1 MSQFTYVRV
10 PLLCSFLLFSFSV
23 ASTKPATLHSLR
35 WLPGSRRGVLLAV
48 WGRYDLTRATVNLL
62 RPQRSRQAE
71 DGILGPCDAWGGK
84 LSSDNALISLL
95 QTKHTFWK
103 V

>member
-10 PLLCSFLLFSFSV
+10 PLLCSFLLLFSFSV

-35 WLPGSRRGVLLAV
+35 WLPGSRRGVLQAV
-48 WGRYDLTRATVNLL
+48 WGRYDLACATVNLL

-71 DGILGPCDAWGGK
+71 DGILGPGDA
-84 LSSDNALISLL
+84 
-95 QTKHTFWK
+95 
-103 V
+103 